1 MASSFFFS
9 FLFFLPGH
17 FSLLGEPMLS
27 HLLHAS
33 LLPLPMLSL
42 LLTPLLLPNP
52 WLIVLS
58 ILPALLLCFSSIM
71 MTTHS
76 VALTLCSLPT
86 SFPLFV
92 ATCHYQCILFG
103 HHPFGHHY
111 SSHSL
116 CPSCLSSTL
125 VSPLLDCIE
134 GTLLDH
140 LLPEPCVTSTS
151 TPTAPWPAF
160 CIQATL
166 HSSWPRKFLVGFHL
180 INGTQHSLSFWTLV
194 HNHHNS

>member
-1 MASSFFFS
+1 MTPWPDSSLFLVFLDCFVESMASSFFFS

-33 LLPLPMLSL
+33 LLPLPMLAL
-42 LLTPLLLPNP
+42 LLPPLLLPKSMADC
-52 WLIVLS
+52 S
-58 ILPALLLCFSSIM
+58 IHTSCLGSLFQFHHDDHPFSCS
-71 MTTHS
+71 HPF
-76 VALTLCSLPT
+76 SLPT

-92 ATCHYQCILFG
+92 TTCHYQCILFG

-111 SSHSL
+111 SCHSL

-134 GTLLDH
+134 GTLLDR

-160 CIQATL
+160 CI
-166 HSSWPRKFLVGFHL
+166 
-180 INGTQHSLSFWTLV
+180 
-194 HNHHNS
+194 